1 MNRILE
7 CVPNFSEGSNESI
20 LDEIADVVRNFSGVK
35 ILHRDSGATASRTVF
50 SIAGDPVKVLDAAFE
65 MVKKATELIDM
76 NHYKGIHPCFG
87 ATDVVPLVPIKGI
100 DFSEAIA
107 LAEKLG
113 QRIAS
118 ELKIPV
124 YLYDKAAKRDQY
136 ISLSE
141 VRRGG
146 FVGID
151 SNIRK
156 KHYKPDFGKAAAHPT
171 AGAVAVGV
179 RKLMVAYN
187 VNLDTADKN
196 IASRI
201 AEKIRE
207 SGIIITG
214 DDGNTVDVPGIF
226 QKVKAIG
233 WYIPEFGKAQVSMN
247 LMDTDQ
253 SPLHEVF
260 NAIKEMA
267 QSEGVNVTGSELVGL
282 MPLKCLEQTATYL
295 KTDFLM
301 HPNTVID
308 YLGLNDVKHFDIQN
322 QILEYALKDLNY

>member
-1 MNRILE
+1 MDRILE
-7 CVPNFSEGSNESI
+7 CVPNFSEGSDQSI
-20 LDEIADVVRNFSGVK
+20 LDEIADVVGNFPGVK
-35 ILHRDSGATASRTVF
+35 ILHRDSGASASRTVF
-50 SIAGDPVKVLDAAFE
+50 TIAGDPVKVIGAAFE

-76 NHYKGIHPCFG
+76 NKYTGIHPCFG
-87 ATDVVPLVPIKGI
+87 ATDVVPLIPIKGI
-100 DFSEAIA
+100 TFDETIA

-118 ELKIPV
+118 ELKLPV
-124 YLYDKAAKRDQY
+124 YLYEKAARREQY

-171 AGAVAVGV
+171 AGAVAIGV

-187 VNLDTADKN
+187 VNLDTTDKKV
-196 IASRI
+196 ASRI

-233 WYIPEFGKAQVSMN
+233 WFIPEFGKAQVSMN

-253 SPLHEVF
+253 SPIHEVY

-267 QSEGVNVTGSELVGL
+267 ESDGVKVTGSELVGL
-282 MPLKCLEQTATYL
+282 MPLKCLEQTAKYL
-295 KTDFLM
+295 KTDFMM
-301 HPNTVID
+301 HPNEVIN
-308 YLGLNDVKHFDIQN
+308 YLGLHDVKHFDLQN
-322 QILEYALKDLNY
+322 QILEYALKGVN